1 MAHLRRRKALQGP
14 SQRQTSGGIQL
25 FRIAVQPVTLFEAR
39 LPGSLLASRQSVVL
53 LQAIISLI
61 SRSAGKIF
69 SAMFGWAV
77 SALFGRTTPRERTV
91 LSVVVGVAAA
101 WPILLLGVIA
111 PKVATLLVAFV
122 PVARS
127 APSGAI
133 RIVWLGLALLLPILV
148 GIVFARR
155 APPHTEADSG
165 PFKFLRGFQIT
176 LGLAGAFLFVLV
188 AAPIQKLI
196 STVRGLMDESIPLIV
211 EPQDHRETARRIET
225 VLVEHGFQLRHQK
238 PSWVMMAPGAI
249 MGTFGG
255 GAFRHFVPQQI
266 ELYLAKDLEVVL
278 SPSGV
283 TLRGKE
289 STTSRAHGLIAEA
302 MTGTSVLQSM
312 DPRAQVV
319 EREIKD
325 VWKVYAARPEDHL
338 GSAILLNRIAEISR
352 EIANLPV
359 PYEEWQIV
367 YRQALQLSRA
377 LHGQE
382 QLLEKHISK
391 EVPMTTT
398 NETRPAFATD
408 PASPESL
415 RNASLGDLLS
425 GITDR
430 VKLLATKEVALAKA
444 EIRSDVKSEIAMAK
458 SLGFAAVCALL
469 GFNMLLVA
477 AAFALATMVPGWAAA
492 LIVAAPFIV
501 VGIAMGAIGWTRRV
515 TKPLEATRASLKE
528 DLEWTRNRLA

>member
-25 FRIAVQPVTLFEAR
+25 FRIAVQPVTLFAAR

-61 SRSAGKIF
+61 SRSAGRIF

-77 SALFGRTTPRERTV
+77 SALFGRTTPRERKV
-91 LSVVVGVAAA
+91 LSVVVGAAA
-101 WPILLLGVIA
+101 VWPILLLGVIA

-127 APSGAI
+127 APSGPL
-133 RIVWLGLALLLPILV
+133 RIVWIALALLFPILV
-148 GIVFARR
+148 GIVFVRR
-155 APPHTEADSG
+155 APPHTRADSG

-196 STVRGLMDESIPLIV
+196 STARGLMDEHIPLIV
-211 EPQDHRETARRIET
+211 EPQDYQETARRIES
-225 VLVEHGFQLRHQK
+225 VLVEHGFPLRRWN
-238 PSWVMMAPGAI
+238 PSWVMKAPGAI
-249 MGTFGG
+249 MGAVGG
-255 GAFRHFVPQQI
+255 SAFRHFMPQQI
-266 ELYLAKDLEVVL
+266 DLYLAKDLEVVL

-289 STTSRAHGLIAEA
+289 STTSRAHGLIPEA
-302 MTGTSVLQSM
+302 ITGTSALQSM
-312 DPRAQVV
+312 DARAQVV

-338 GSAILLNRIAEISR
+338 ESAILRERVAEISR
-352 EIANLPV
+352 EIANLTV

-382 QLLEKHISK
+382 QLLEKHVFK
-391 EVPMTTT
+391 EVPVKTT
-398 NETRPAFATD
+398 NETRTAIGTVP
-408 PASPESL
+408 SHPESL
-415 RNASLGDLLS
+415 QDVPLRDLLS

-430 VKLLATKEVALAKA
+430 VKLLVTKEFALAKA

-458 SLGFAAVCALL
+458 SLGIAAVCGLL
-469 GFNMLLVA
+469 GLNMLLVA

-528 DLEWTRNRLA
+528 NLEWTRNRLA